1 MIRLEEEDKKALYA
15 ILVRLRM
22 ADRDKVG
29 RITIN
34 LGQNSI
40 TDVKSELFKHFK

>member
-15 ILVRLRM
+15 ILIRLRM

-34 LGQNSI
+34 LTQGNI
-40 TDVKSELFKHFK
+40 ADVKSELFKHFR